1 MTITPLLHAH
11 EMVCRFMHRLCPK
24 GVTVLQKLL
33 DFLPSQA
40 QHIQLVF
47 VSVKIKQVVNMNVT
61 RRNDCIKL
69 QRRIE

>member
-1 MTITPLLHAH
+1 MPIIPLLHAH
-11 EMVCRFMHRLCPK
+11 EMVCRFIHRLYPK

-33 DFLPSQA
+33 DFLPRQA

-47 VSVKIKQVVNMNVT
+47 VSVKIKQVVNMNIT
-61 RRNDCIKL
+61 GRNDCVKL